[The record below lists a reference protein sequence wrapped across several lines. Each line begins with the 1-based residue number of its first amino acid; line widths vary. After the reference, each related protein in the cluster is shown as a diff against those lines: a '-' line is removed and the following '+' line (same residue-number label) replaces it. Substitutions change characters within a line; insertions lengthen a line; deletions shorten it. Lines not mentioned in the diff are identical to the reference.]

1 VPNATLDVTPEIVG
15 FTATPTSAT
24 ADGLVLGPGLYWLVV
39 DAGSTAHWERLAMD
53 SSPLGSAQ
61 VLLLGLAYR
70 ANPNQ
75 SWVVDGGNSFKLTVS
90 GCAPD
95 QFNSSTPSPSPSP
108 SPLPGIKLPG
118 LQVVNVTSS
127 FGADAASFN
136 LTATIRGRPRSSSA
150 RFVGSR

>member
-1 VPNATLDVTPEIVG
+1 MPNATLYVTPEIVG

-53 SSPLGSAQ
+53 SSPPGSAR

-75 SWVVDGGNSFKLTVS
+75 SWVLDGGNSFKLTVS
-90 GCAPD
+90 GCAPG
-95 QFNSSTPSPSPSP
+95 QSNSSTPSPSP
-108 SPLPGIKLPG
+108 LPGKLPG